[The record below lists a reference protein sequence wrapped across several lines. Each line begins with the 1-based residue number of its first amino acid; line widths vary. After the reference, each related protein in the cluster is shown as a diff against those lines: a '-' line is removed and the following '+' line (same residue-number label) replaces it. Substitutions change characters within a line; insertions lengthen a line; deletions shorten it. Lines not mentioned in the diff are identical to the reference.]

1 MVEVEYSREFARTT
15 RKIKEVTLQNRIRS
29 QIFKIIENPAVGK
42 PLRYNLK
49 GERTVYVKPYRI
61 IYSYNHD
68 VITFLVFEHRDDVYE

>member
-1 MVEVEYSREFARTT
+1 MVDVEYSGAFEKAF
-15 RKIKEVTLQNRIRS
+15 RKIKDNSLKEHIKS
-29 QIFKIIENPAVGK
+29 QIIKIIVNPEKGK

-61 IYSYNHD
+61 IYSYSGD